1 MTLPSFLNRTPE
13 QIRDEQHRQ
22 QMLRDLHL
30 KGASQTPAEQRI
42 ARAMMAEDAIRKNL
56 ALLLPGSDAHR
67 ATEIELAEVLAEQG
81 KFREAAAINPEF
93 EKFVT
98 AVDRPDDEFC
108 DCPPDTAQGRNAQG
122 AVTVPVPNTFVAYE
136 VPKDGKIVP
145 LVQCAKCGH
154 LNATEMH
161 DNSNQLADVER

>member
-81 KFREAAAINPEF
+81 KFREAASTGPMTSSA
-93 EKFVT
+93 
-98 AVDRPDDEFC
+98 
-108 DCPPDTAQGRNAQG
+108 
-122 AVTVPVPNTFVAYE
+122 TVRRT
-136 VPKDGKIVP
+136 P
-145 LVQCAKCGH
+145 LRD
-154 LNATEMH
+154 ATH
-161 DNSNQLADVER
+161 KARSRFRSRTRLLPTKSRKTVR